1 MNTQSKHSAYNESE
15 QQTCQP
21 ASEHCATC
29 SDEILPASV
38 LSVDH
43 TRELALVEIAQTT
56 MEIDISLL
64 GHVEPGDTLLVH
76 GGVALSIW

>member
-1 MNTQSKHSAYNESE
+1 MNTQSTDSAYNESE
-15 QQTCQP
+15 QQECP
-21 ASEHCATC
+21 ATSEHCATC

-38 LSVDH
+38 LSVDQ
-43 TRELALVEIAQTT
+43 TRGLALVEIAQTT
-56 MEIDISLL
+56 MEIDITLL

>member
-1 MNTQSKHSAYNESE
+1 MNTQSKASADNEPE
-15 QQTCQP
+15 PRQCQP
-21 ASEHCATC
+21 VHDHCTTC

-43 TRELALVEIAQTT
+43 ARELALVEIAQRT
-56 MEIDISLL
+56 MEVDITLL